1 MEKVYEIIDWVKN
14 YQLWE
19 TKDYIK
25 AGVVVIVVIGI
36 IVSIA

>member
-1 MEKVYEIIDWVKN
+1 MEKLNEIIDWVKN

-25 AGVVVIVVIGI
+25 AGVAVVIVIGI
-36 IVSIA
+36 IVALV

>member
-1 MEKVYEIIDWVKN
+1 MEKVYEIIDLVKN

-25 AGVVVIVVIGI
+25 ARVDVLIVIGI
-36 IVSIA
+36 IVSLV